1 MGNSLSGDVGG
12 ALAAAVAEQQQ
23 KSQMMMRQLSQL
35 CGHVSL
41 EPTSLE
47 QQQQE
52 TLFKLQK
59 QQQQPGDQDNPH
71 LSANRLIH
79 SESSLTPES
88 RSASTLKIPE
98 RTRKRRRF
106 LCCQGMY
113 VFFYVQICMHFSN
126 SLECTTQ
133 HGTFD
138 VYIKKS

>member
-1 MGNSLSGDVGG
+1 MGNNISTDVGG
-12 ALAAAVAEQQQ
+12 ALAAAMAEQQQ

-52 TLFKLQK
+52 TLFKLQ
-59 QQQQPGDQDNPH
+59 QQQQQQQQGDQDQHPH
-71 LSANRLIH
+71 LSANRLIQ

-88 RSASTLKIPE
+88 RSASTLKISE

-106 LCCQGMY
+106 LCCQGMI
-113 VFFYVQICMHFSN
+113 F
-126 SLECTTQ
+126 
-133 HGTFD
+133 
-138 VYIKKS
+138 